1 MRVHYHRQRG
11 GGVRVV
17 SVGTCRADLWLAV
30 QGGHLDPDRA
40 GRMDH
45 HLFRIGYLYLVEVVE
60 HRQCQLLRLRQRR
73 RGRHC
78 DDLKTD
84 GPRRPVYPSE
94 E

>member
-1 MRVHYHRQRG
+1 MRVHYHRERGQG

-17 SVGTCRADLWLAV
+17 SVGTSLQCKE
-30 QGGHLDPDRA
+30 GYFKLDPDRA

>member
-30 QGGHLDPDRA
+30 QGGYLDPDRA

-45 HLFRIGYLYLVEVVE
+45 HLFRTELSIL
-60 HRQCQLLRLRQRR
+60 
-73 RGRHC
+73 
-78 DDLKTD
+78 T
-84 GPRRPVYPSE
+84 
-94 E
+94 